1 MTEQRK
7 QYSDYTSYLKLKESN
22 NLYNLAI
29 HMIEEQSTDYPSLA
43 RILQKVIILNSKN
56 VDAVKRLQQLV
67 TDGNITEHEC
77 IVHRTVAMQELLRC
91 YSATDLRKKY

>member
-67 TDGNITEHEC
+67 TNGNITEHEC
-77 IVHRTVAMQELLRC
+77 IVHRNVAMQELLRC

>member
-7 QYSDYTSYLKLKESN
+7 QYSDYTSYLKFKESN

-29 HMIEEQSTDYPSLA
+29 HMIEELSPDYPSIA

-56 VDAVKRLQQLV
+56 VDAVKRLQQFV
-67 TDGNITEHEC
+67 TDGHITDHEC
-77 IVHRTVAMQELLRC
+77 SVLRNVAMQELLRC